1 MAEIAPSLTKVKV
14 LIPEWERA
22 LGCLSGTATFDLS
35 VDMTGNGV
43 IAKEFVEEH
52 LCLEWAG
59 IPEIPIAGETI
70 W

>member
-1 MAEIAPSLTKVKV
+1 MGACAGGS
-14 LIPEWERA
+14 
-22 LGCLSGTATFDLS
+22 SSTATIDLH
-35 VDMTGNGV
+35 VDMMGNGA

-59 IPEIPIAGETI
+59 IPEIPIAGETV